1 MNYCSSLYYTVR
13 PVLFYMYMY
22 KNISTGF
29 YLYAVSGCIILFY
42 MYINMMIISLT
53 TYYPTVLLANIF
65 LAIAV
70 DKLLEVN
77 AVEQDIT
84 KRVEQMEEQRRERQ
98 KQLSALKNPT
108 SEPTGLGRT
117 LKKISLVYSQTVT
130 REEEIKRKKKKR
142 RRPGSEI
149 RQERRV
155 SSPAP
160 LTAQER
166 RGSYTK
172 ATSDPIDYDSFR
184 GRFFPRRVMLKNP
197 LRKAEE
203 SVELQSISRTNDNTG
218 ARQFHT
224 MQSTTSV
231 TEGLD
236 EFDYFKRHPSASMRS
251 LSSPEGSSNSIEPLD
266 SVPSSR
272 RFERQTSFESTTSAA
287 SRDSYSSFAVRSV
300 SGTSLLSG
308 NLPIGSGSSPVL
320 KPGVTPMVI
329 PDSLKDSVTFS
340 VPDAR
345 LVRQSSLED
354 IVPVEMTDNGGI
366 QQQKKN
372 SKVRDN

>member
-1 MNYCSSLYYTVR
+1 M
-13 PVLFYMYMY
+13 
-22 KNISTGF
+22 
-29 YLYAVSGCIILFY
+29 
-42 MYINMMIISLT
+42 
-53 TYYPTVLLANIF
+53 LLANIF

-117 LKKISLVYSQTVT
+117 LKKIIGVYSQTVS
-130 REEEIKRKKKKR
+130 REEEIKRKKKNQK
-142 RRPGSEI
+142 RRPGSGI
-149 RQERRV
+149 QQERRV
-155 SSPAP
+155 SNPAP

-166 RGSYTK
+166 RGSFTK

-203 SVELQSISRTNDNTG
+203 SVQLQSFSRNNDDMGT
-218 ARQFHT
+218 RQLHT
-224 MQSTTSV
+224 AESITSI
-231 TEGLD
+231 TEGLE
-236 EFDYFKRHPSASMRS
+236 EFDYFKRHPSASMKS
-251 LSSPEGSSNSIEPLD
+251 LSSQDTSSSAIEPLD

-272 RFERQTSFESTTSAA
+272 RFEKQISFDSMTSGGSMS
-287 SRDSYSSFAVRSV
+287 SRDSYSSFPVRNV
-300 SGTSLLSG
+300 SDTNLLSV

-320 KPGVTPMVI
+320 KPGVTPMII
-329 PDSLKDSVTFS
+329 PDSLNNSVRFS
-340 VPDAR
+340 VPDDSVSR

-354 IVPVEMTDNGGI
+354 IVPVEMTDDGGI
-366 QQQKKN
+366 EQQKRP
-372 SKVRDN
+372 SKVRNIILCT